1 MPRAAKRPECL
12 AGVQQSGNGW
22 NFFIAVH
29 MLLECS
35 ALADLNARLPQ
46 HHGLFGVMAGVEP
59 AHSYVEAATCQQ
71 VHNGVCRQEIVLMID
86 RSCPICSGLSTA
98 WAVSAHEI
106 HWRVCVGQVVTET
119 YDELVFNEPT
129 EAFHS
134 SFTAHDPGPAKDS
147 QAAPFFLAF
156 EPQQDLDKIN
166 ALRRRIAQQKAGLLQ
181 QFEAPMS

>member
-1 MPRAAKRPECL
+1 M
-12 AGVQQSGNGW
+12 
-22 NFFIAVH
+22 
-29 MLLECS
+29 
-35 ALADLNARLPQ
+35 
-46 HHGLFGVMAGVEP
+46 
-59 AHSYVEAATCQQ
+59 T
-71 VHNGVCRQEIVLMID
+71 D
-86 RSCPICSGLSTA
+86 RHWLICSSLSTA
-98 WAVSAHEI
+98 WAVSAYKT
-106 HWRVCVGQVVTET
+106 HWQVWVGQVVTET

-134 SFTAHDPGPAKDS
+134 SFTAHDPAPAKDS